1 MKEYKVVDW
10 KENLYTVYK
19 RVTSQ
24 LKHSLKGNEK
34 IYLMKM
40 EIKRKLQWQHI
51 LYKVDFKTKDKKDIF
66 VYKLPY
72 IHLI

>member
-1 MKEYKVVDW
+1 
-10 KENLYTVYK
+10 
-19 RVTSQ
+19 
-24 LKHSLKGNEK
+24 
-34 IYLMKM
+34 MKM

-66 VYKLPY
+66 VYKLTY